1 MYAYSTYIQSPL
13 EMREANTK
21 DLTLLI
27 LLSIIWGSAFFN
39 IKIAT
44 YSYEPFTLALVRVT
58 FASIP
63 LFLLCKIK
71 KIRILA
77 FSENW
82 YWYAII
88 GLCNIAI
95 PFVLIAIGTA
105 KINSYLAAIL
115 MSTTPLSGSI
125 LAHFFTKDEK
135 LSYMKSLGVL
145 IGFSGIILLFFDK
158 VIINSEN
165 YLYVLITILGSTF
178 YCIGGLLTL
187 KLKNRVNENVTTS
200 TTLWSVIFLL
210 PFSIIFETPWNS
222 NPTLESTLSLLY
234 LGVIATGLAWLI
246 RFRILTVNGLVF
258 QTQVAYLIPIF
269 GIIFGYFLMDEVITW
284 KVIASLVVI
293 LIGIYIFKKNN
304 KGLNK

>member
-1 MYAYSTYIQSPL
+1 
-13 EMREANTK
+13 MREANTL
-21 DLTLLI
+21 DLSLLI
-27 LLSIIWGSAFFN
+27 LLAVIWGSSFFN

-44 YSYEPFTLALVRVT
+44 YSYDPITLALVRVI

-63 LFLLCKIK
+63 LLILCKISGI
-71 KIRILA
+71 KIEA
-77 FSENW
+77 FSTNW
-82 YWYAII
+82 KWYALI

-145 IGFSGIILLFFDK
+145 IGFSGIVLLFFDK
-158 VIINSEN
+158 VIINNEN
-165 YLYVLITILGSTF
+165 YMYALITILGSTF

-187 KLKNRVNENVTTS
+187 KLKNKINENVTTS

-210 PFSIIFETPWNS
+210 PFSLIIETPWES
-222 NPTLESTLSLLY
+222 SPTLVSTLSLLY

-269 GIIFGYFLMDEVITW
+269 GVLFGYFLMDEIITW
-284 KVIASLVVI
+284 RVMISLFIII
-293 LIGIYIFKKNN
+293 LGIYIVKKNN
-304 KGLNK
+304 KGLKI

>member
-1 MYAYSTYIQSPL
+1 
-13 EMREANTK
+13 MREANSL

-27 LLSIIWGSAFFN
+27 LLAIIWGSSFFN

-44 YSYEPFTLALVRVT
+44 YSYDPITLALVRVI

-63 LFLLCKIK
+63 LLILCKISGV
-71 KIRILA
+71 KIEA
-77 FSENW
+77 FSKNWNW
-82 YWYAII
+82 YALI

-125 LAHFFTKDEK
+125 LAHIFTKDEK
-135 LSYMKSLGVL
+135 LSYLKSLGVL

-165 YLYVLITILGSTF
+165 FIYALITILGSTF

-187 KLKNRVNENVTTS
+187 KLKNKKNENVTTS

-210 PFSIIFETPWNS
+210 PFSLIFETPWNS
-222 NPTLESTLSLLY
+222 SPTLVSTLSLLY
-234 LGVIATGLAWLI
+234 LGVVATGFAWLI

-269 GIIFGYFLMDEVITW
+269 GIIFGYFLMDEIITW
-284 KVIASLVVI
+284 KVILSLVVI

-304 KGLNK
+304 KG

>member
-1 MYAYSTYIQSPL
+1 
-13 EMREANTK
+13 MREANTF
-21 DLTLLI
+21 DFSLLI
-27 LLSIIWGSAFFN
+27 LLAIIWGSSFFN
-39 IKIAT
+39 IKLAT
-44 YSYEPFTLALVRVT
+44 HSYEPITLALVRVI

-63 LFLLCKIK
+63 LLILCKIK
-71 KIRILA
+71 NIYIEA
-77 FSENW
+77 FTKNW
-82 YWYAII
+82 KPYALI

-125 LAHFFTKDEK
+125 LAHIFTKDEK
-135 LSYMKSLGVL
+135 LSFLKSLGVL

-165 YLYVLITILGSTF
+165 YLYALITILGSTF

-187 KLKNRVNENVTTS
+187 KLRNKKNENVTTS

-210 PFSIIFETPWNS
+210 PFSLIFETPWNS
-222 NPTLESTLSLLY
+222 NPTMSATLSLLY
-234 LGVIATGLAWLI
+234 LGIVATGLAWLI

-269 GIIFGYFLMDEVITW
+269 GVLFGYFLMDEIITW
-284 KVIASLVVI
+284 RVLLSLVII
-293 LIGIYIFKKNN
+293 LVGIHIFKKNN
-304 KGLNK
+304 KGIKK

>member
-1 MYAYSTYIQSPL
+1 
-13 EMREANTK
+13 MREANSF
-21 DLTLLI
+21 DLALL
-27 LLSIIWGSAFFN
+27 LLLAIIWGSSFFN

-44 YSYEPFTLALVRVT
+44 YSYDPITLALVRVI

-63 LFLLCKIK
+63 LLILCKFK
-71 KIRILA
+71 KIKLEA
-77 FSENW
+77 FSNNW
-82 YWYAII
+82 KWYALI
-88 GLCNIAI
+88 GLCNISI

-125 LAHFFTKDEK
+125 LAHIFTKDEK
-135 LSYMKSLGVL
+135 LSFLKSLGVL
-145 IGFSGIILLFFDK
+145 VGFSGVVLLFFDK

-165 YLYVLITILGSTF
+165 FVYALITILGSTF

-187 KLKNRVNENVTTS
+187 KLKNKLNENVTTS

-210 PFSIIFETPWNS
+210 PFSIVLETPWNS
-222 NPTLESTLSLLY
+222 NPTLLSTLSLLY
-234 LGVIATGLAWLI
+234 LGVVATGLAWLI

-269 GIIFGYFLMDEVITW
+269 GIFFGYVLMNEIITW
-284 KVIASLVVI
+284 RVLVSLVII
-293 LIGIYIFKKNN
+293 LLGIYIFKKNN
-304 KGLNK
+304 KGAEK

>member
-1 MYAYSTYIQSPL
+1 
-13 EMREANTK
+13 MREANSF
-21 DLTLLI
+21 DLSLLI
-27 LLSIIWGSAFFN
+27 LLAVIWGSSFFN

-44 YSYEPFTLALVRVT
+44 YSYDPITLALVRVI

-63 LFLLCKIK
+63 LLILCKMNGIK
-71 KIRILA
+71 IEA
-77 FSENW
+77 FNKNWNW
-82 YWYAII
+82 YALI

-125 LAHFFTKDEK
+125 LAHIFLKDEK
-135 LSYMKSLGVL
+135 LSYLKSLGVL
-145 IGFSGIILLFFDK
+145 IGFSGIVLLFFDK

-165 YLYVLITILGSTF
+165 YIYALITILGSTF

-187 KLKNRVNENVTTS
+187 KLKNKKNENVTTS
-200 TTLWSVIFLL
+200 TTLWSVIFLF
-210 PFSIIFETPWNS
+210 PFSLIIESPWES
-222 NPTLESTLSLLY
+222 NPTLASTLSLLY
-234 LGVIATGLAWLI
+234 LGVIATGFAWLI

-269 GIIFGYFLMDEVITW
+269 GIIFGYFLMDEIITW
-284 KVIASLVVI
+284 RVLLSLVII
-293 LIGIYIFKKNN
+293 LLGIYIFKKNN
-304 KGLNK
+304 KG

>member
-1 MYAYSTYIQSPL
+1 
-13 EMREANTK
+13 MREANTF
-21 DLTLLI
+21 DLSLLI
-27 LLSIIWGSAFFN
+27 LLAVIWGSAFFN

-44 YSYEPFTLALVRVT
+44 YSYDPFTLALVRVL

-63 LFLLCKIK
+63 LLILCKLTKIK
-71 KIRILA
+71 IEA
-77 FSENW
+77 FSKNW
-82 YWYAII
+82 NLYALI

-125 LAHFFTKDEK
+125 LAHFFIKDEK
-135 LSYMKSLGVL
+135 LSFPKTLGVV
-145 IGFSGIILLFFDK
+145 IGFSGIVLLFFDK

-165 YLYVLITILGSTF
+165 YIYAIITIIGSTF

-187 KLKNRVNENVTTS
+187 KLKNQKNENVTTS

-210 PFSIIFETPWNS
+210 PFSFIFETPWNS
-222 NPTLESTLSLLY
+222 NPTFQSTLSLLY
-234 LGVIATGLAWLI
+234 LGVVATGLAWLI

-269 GIIFGYFLMDEVITW
+269 GIFFGYFLMDEIITW
-284 KVIASLVVI
+284 RVLISLVII
-293 LIGIYIFKKNN
+293 LTGIFIFKKNN
-304 KGLNK
+304 KGFKKINAK

>member
-1 MYAYSTYIQSPL
+1 
-13 EMREANTK
+13 MREANTF
-21 DLTLLI
+21 DIILLI
-27 LLSIIWGSAFFN
+27 LLAIIWGSSFFN

-44 YSYEPFTLALVRVT
+44 YSYDPITLALVRVI

-63 LFLLCKIK
+63 LVILCKFK
-71 KIRILA
+71 KIRIEA
-77 FSENW
+77 FGKSW
-82 YWYAII
+82 GKYALI
-88 GLCNIAI
+88 GLINIAI

-115 MSTTPLSGSI
+115 MSTTPLSGSV
-125 LAHFFTKDEK
+125 LAHFFIKDEK
-135 LSYMKSLGVL
+135 LSIFKSFGVL

-158 VIINSEN
+158 VIINSDN
-165 YLYVLITILGSTF
+165 YIYALVTILGSTF

-187 KLKNRVNENVTTS
+187 RLKNKKNENVTTS

-210 PFSIIFETPWNS
+210 PCSLMIETPWNS
-222 NPTLESTLSLLY
+222 NPTLASTISLLY

-269 GIIFGYFLMDEVITW
+269 GVIFGYFVMDEIITW
-284 KVIASLVVI
+284 RVLFSLVII
-293 LIGIYIFKKNN
+293 LSGIYIFKKNN
-304 KGLNK
+304 RGFTN

>member
-1 MYAYSTYIQSPL
+1 MK
-13 EMREANTK
+13 EANTK
-21 DLTLLI
+21 DLSLLL

-44 YSYEPFTLALVRVT
+44 YSYEPFTLALVRVI

-63 LFLLCKIK
+63 LFLLCKFK
-71 KIRILA
+71 KIKIEA
-77 FSENW
+77 FGENW
-82 YWYAII
+82 NWYALI

-125 LAHFFTKDEK
+125 LAHLFTKDEK
-135 LSYMKSLGVL
+135 LSYLKSLGVL
-145 IGFSGIILLFFDK
+145 IGFSGIVLLFFDK

-165 YLYVLITILGSTF
+165 YPYALITILGSTF
-178 YCIGGLLTL
+178 YCIGGLLTI
-187 KLKNRVNENVTTS
+187 KLKNKINENVTTS

-210 PFSIIFETPWNS
+210 PFSLMLESPWNS
-222 NPTLESTLSLLY
+222 NPTLQSTLSLLY

-269 GIIFGYFLMDEVITW
+269 GIIFGYLLMDEVLTW
-284 KVIASLVVI
+284 KVILSLVII
-293 LIGIYIFKKNN
+293 LVGIYIFKKNN
-304 KGLNK
+304 KVKVN

>member
-1 MYAYSTYIQSPL
+1 
-13 EMREANTK
+13 MREANTL
-21 DLTLLI
+21 DLSLLI
-27 LLSIIWGSAFFN
+27 LLAIIWGSSFFN

-44 YSYEPFTLALVRVT
+44 YSYDPITLALVRVI

-63 LFLLCKIK
+63 LLILCKISGI
-71 KIRILA
+71 KIEA
-77 FSENW
+77 FSKNWNW
-82 YWYAII
+82 YALI

-105 KINSYLAAIL
+105 RINSYLAAIL

-145 IGFSGIILLFFDK
+145 VGFSGIVLLFFDR
-158 VIINSEN
+158 VVINSEN
-165 YLYVLITILGSTF
+165 YLFVLITILGSTF

-187 KLKNRVNENVTTS
+187 KLKNKVNENVTTS

-210 PFSIIFETPWNS
+210 PISIIFEAPWNA
-222 NPTLESTLSLLY
+222 NPSLESTLSLLY
-234 LGVIATGLAWLI
+234 LGVVATGLAWLI

-269 GIIFGYFLMDEVITW
+269 GIIFGFFLMDEVITW
-284 KVIASLVVI
+284 KVIVSLVVI
-293 LIGIYIFKKNN
+293 LVGIYIFKKNN
-304 KGLNK
+304 KGLA